1 MAWWCARFGERRQVQ
16 EVSLESTPVAR
27 DAREELQRLRE
38 HGETDKA
45 LVLLKEYGVRNGM
58 LPDFP
63 EGGRAWWD
71 ALEYLLDWELELR
84 RR

>member
-1 MAWWCARFGERRQVQ
+1 M
-16 EVSLESTPVAR
+16 T
-27 DAREELQRLRE
+27 REPREQFQRLRE

-45 LVLLKEYGVRNGM
+45 LVLVKEYGVRDGM

-71 ALEYLLDWELELR
+71 ALEYLLDWELQLR